1 MTKHNWTTV
10 AIPRKVNAELEKN
23 LELWNEN
30 NQANNIRIGNT
41 SKYLRF
47 LLAVEL
53 EISSENLNDIIS
65 VDFSSSKNPLA
76 KKAEIKEIKEGN
88 ATTTSQIKEQL
99 KNFRKM
105 NRNE

>member
-23 LELWNEN
+23 LALWNEN

-47 LLAVEL
+47 LLTVEL
-53 EISSENLNDIIS
+53 EMSNEDLNDIIS
-65 VDFSSSKNPLA
+65 VDFSSKNPLA
-76 KKAEIKEIKEGN
+76 KKAEIKEGN

-105 NRNE
+105 NNNE